1 MGIIKRVGEAITG
14 IGERTERAGQGML
27 SSIGYRSRSHALRSR
42 IESLK
47 VPELMARKRKKA
59 SRRSSNGAVVSTRKA
74 RAAAY
79 REPASN
85 GAASNNAN
93 TTEIVFRGG

>member
-1 MGIIKRVGEAITG
+1 MGIIRRVGEAITG
-14 IGERTERAGQGML
+14 VGERTERAGQSML
-27 SSIGYRSRSHALRSR
+27 SSLGYRSRSHALRSR

-47 VPELMARKRKKA
+47 VPQLAARKQKA
-59 SRRSSNGAVVSTRKA
+59 KPRTRDGTVVSTRRA

-79 REPASN
+79 QKSTSSDTAS
-85 GAASNNAN
+85 GNAN